1 MIRALLVSL
10 VLFFGAAAAQAEDL
24 IVTLSERTV
33 DITSNFTGSSIT
45 VFGAVRRDA
54 STVPRASDYD
64 VVVTVTGPS
73 SDRVTRLKERVFGI
87 WINRHAREFND
98 VPSAYS
104 VLSNRPVNEI
114 AHPSLLTRL
123 GIGIN
128 YLLPRATTLDLEV
141 EADQG
146 SVQLDDDLTDMP
158 PQGISADGT
167 PLEDVPSEVIT
178 LAGRPTD
185 HVFER
190 AFLRLQSQSRQ
201 YQEDAVAVSIID
213 NTLFRA
219 RATFSADVPLGTFEV
234 RVFLFSGGVLLSQEE
249 VGIVV
254 RKAGFEQF
262 IYRLSQTEPLIYGML
277 AVVLALLTGW
287 LGGVVFRRS

>member
-1 MIRALLVSL
+1 MMRALLL
-10 VLFFGAAAAQAEDL
+10 GFMMVLGAATVQAEDL

-33 DITSNFTGSSIT
+33 EITSNFTGSAIT

-64 VVVTVTGPS
+64 VVVTVTGPPT
-73 SDRVTRLKERVFGI
+73 DRVTRLKDRVFGI
-87 WINRHAREFND
+87 WINRHAREFDD

-104 VLSNRPVNEI
+104 VLSNRPVEEI

-128 YLLPRATTLDLEV
+128 YVLPDAAPDLDAENDVDVV
-141 EADQG
+141 ELDEAANAVAEA
-146 SVQLDDDLTDMP
+146 VQ
-158 PQGISADGT
+158 
-167 PLEDVPSEVIT
+167 
-178 LAGRPTD
+178 LAGRPSD

-190 AFLRLQSQSRQ
+190 AFLRLQRQSRQ
-201 YQEDAVAVSIID
+201 YQEHASAVSIID
-213 NTLFRA
+213 NSLFRA
-219 RATFSADVPLGTFEV
+219 RATFPADVPLGTFEV
-234 RVFLFSGGVLLSQEE
+234 QVFLFSGGVLLSQEE

-262 IYRLSQTEPLIYGML
+262 IYRLSQTDPFIYGIL

>member
-1 MIRALLVSL
+1 MLRAFLLGL
-10 VLFFGAAAAQAEDL
+10 VIFLTAVPGHAEDL

-64 VVVTVTGPS
+64 VVVTVTGPAT
-73 SDRVTRLKERVFGI
+73 DRVARLKDRVFGI
-87 WINRHAREFND
+87 WINRHAREFDD
-98 VPSAYS
+98 VPSSYS
-104 VLSNRPVNEI
+104 VLSNRPVEDI

-128 YLLPRATTLDLEV
+128 YVLPPEAGEDLE
-141 EADQG
+141 EEGDSGPSDADDT
-146 SVQLDDDLTDMP
+146 SD
-158 PQGISADGT
+158 SA
-167 PLEDVPSEVIT
+167 LEEEV
-178 LAGRPTD
+178 LEGRPTE

-190 AFLRLQSQSRQ
+190 AFLRLQRESRQ
-201 YQEDAVAVSIID
+201 YQEDASAVSIID
-213 NTLFRA
+213 NSLFRA
-219 RATFSADVPLGTFEV
+219 RATFPADVPLGTFEV
-234 RVFLFSGGVLLSQEE
+234 RVFLFSGGVLLSEEE

-254 RKAGFEQF
+254 RKTGFEQF
-262 IYRLSQTEPLIYGML
+262 IFRLSQTEPLIYGTL
-277 AVVLALLTGW
+277 AIVIALFTGW

>member
-1 MIRALLVSL
+1 MMRALLFGFMM
-10 VLFFGAAAAQAEDL
+10 VLGTATAQAEDL

-33 DITSNFTGSSIT
+33 EITSNFTGSAIT

-64 VVVTVTGPS
+64 VVVTVTGPPT
-73 SDRVTRLKERVFGI
+73 DRVTRLKDRVFGV
-87 WINRHAREFND
+87 WINRHAREFDD

-104 VLSNRPVNEI
+104 VLSNRPVEEI

-128 YLLPRATTLDLEV
+128 YVLPQATPDLDTENNP
-141 EADQG
+141 EAVG
-146 SVQLDDDLTDMP
+146 
-158 PQGISADGT
+158 
-167 PLEDVPSEVIT
+167 LEDASSEIIDEVH
-178 LAGRPTD
+178 LSGRPSD

-190 AFLRLQSQSRQ
+190 AFLRLQRESRQ
-201 YQEDAVAVSIID
+201 YQEDVGAVSIID

-219 RATFSADVPLGTFEV
+219 RATFPADVPLGTFEV

-262 IYRLSQTEPLIYGML
+262 IYRLSQTDPLIYGVL
-277 AVVLALLTGW
+277 AVLLALLTGW

>member
-1 MIRALLVSL
+1 MMRALLLGLMMMLGTV
-10 VLFFGAAAAQAEDL
+10 AAQAEDL
-24 IVTLSERTV
+24 IVTLSDRTV
-33 DITSNFTGSSIT
+33 EITSNFTGSAIT

-64 VVVTVTGPS
+64 VVVTVTGPPT
-73 SDRVTRLKERVFGI
+73 DRVTRLKERVFGV
-87 WINRHAREFND
+87 WINRHAQEFDD

-104 VLSNRPVNEI
+104 VLSNRPVEEI

-128 YLLPRATTLDLEV
+128 YVLPDANADLEADINPDAV
-141 EADQG
+141 E
-146 SVQLDDDLTDMP
+146 
-158 PQGISADGT
+158 
-167 PLEDVPSEVIT
+167 LEDASSSATAPATAPAPST
-178 LAGRPTD
+178 GRPSD
-185 HVFER
+185 HVFEQ
-190 AFLRLQSQSRQ
+190 AFLRLQRQSRQ
-201 YQEDAVAVSIID
+201 YQEDVGAVSVID

-219 RATFSADVPLGTFEV
+219 RATFPADVPLGTFEV

-249 VGIVV
+249 VGIIV

-262 IYRLSQTEPLIYGML
+262 IFRLSQTEPLIYGAL

-287 LGGVVFRRS
+287 LGGIVFRRS

>member
-1 MIRALLVSL
+1 MRALLFFCL
-10 VLFFGAAAAQAEDL
+10 VFLSTASAQAEDL
-24 IVTLSERTV
+24 IVTLSDRTV
-33 DITSNFTGSSIT
+33 DITSNFTGSAIT

-73 SDRVTRLKERVFGI
+73 TDRVTRLKERVFGV
-87 WINRHAREFND
+87 WINRHAREFDD

-104 VLSNRPVNEI
+104 VLSNRPVEDI

-128 YLLPRATTLDLEV
+128 YVLPGESAPDLEAQNDPDAV
-141 EADQG
+141 EREAD
-146 SVQLDDDLTDMP
+146 SADVIEDVQL
-158 PQGISADGT
+158 S
-167 PLEDVPSEVIT
+167 
-178 LAGRPTD
+178 GRPSD

-190 AFLRLQSQSRQ
+190 AFLRLQRESRQ
-201 YQEDAVAVSIID
+201 YQEDAGAVSLID

-219 RATFSADVPLGTFEV
+219 RATFPADVPLGTFEV

-262 IYRLSQTEPLIYGML
+262 IYRLSQTDPLIYGAL
-277 AVVLALLTGW
+277 AVLMALLTGW

>member
-1 MIRALLVSL
+1 MRALLICL
-10 VLFFGAAAAQAEDL
+10 VLVLGTAPVLAEDL

-33 DITSNFTGSSIT
+33 EITSNFTGSAIT

-54 STVPRASDYD
+54 STVPRASNYD
-64 VVVTVTGPS
+64 VVVTVTGPPT
-73 SDRVTRLKERVFGI
+73 DRVTRLKERFFGI
-87 WINRHAREFND
+87 WINRHARQFD
-98 VPSAYS
+98 AVPSAYS
-104 VLSNRPVNEI
+104 VLSNRLVDEI

-123 GIGIN
+123 GIGIDYVLPDETPDLDAEN
-128 YLLPRATTLDLEV
+128 DPNAVELEDASAVVTAELPR
-141 EADQG
+141 
-146 SVQLDDDLTDMP
+146 S
-158 PQGISADGT
+158 
-167 PLEDVPSEVIT
+167 
-178 LAGRPTD
+178 GRPSD

-190 AFLRLQSQSRQ
+190 AYLRLQRDSRQ
-201 YQEDAVAVSIID
+201 YQEDASAVSIID

-219 RATFSADVPLGTFEV
+219 RATFPADVPLGTFEV

-262 IYRLSQTEPLIYGML
+262 IFRLSQTDPLIYGAL
-277 AVVLALLTGW
+277 AVLLALLTGW

>member
-1 MIRALLVSL
+1 MMRAALLCL
-10 VLFFGAAAAQAEDL
+10 VIVLGAASAQAEDL

-33 DITSNFTGSSIT
+33 DITSNFTGSAIT

-73 SDRVTRLKERVFGI
+73 TDRVARLKERVFGV
-87 WINRHAREFND
+87 WINRHARAFDD

-104 VLSNRPVNEI
+104 VLSNRPVEEI

-128 YLLPRATTLDLEV
+128 YVLPRDPAPDLEV
-141 EADQG
+141 ENDPNA
-146 SVQLDDDLTDMP
+146 VQLDVAA
-158 PQGISADGT
+158 ADS
-167 PLEDVPSEVIT
+167 LEDLPVS
-178 LAGRPTD
+178 GRPSD

-190 AFLRLQSQSRQ
+190 AFLRLQRDSRQ
-201 YQEDAVAVSIID
+201 YQEDIGAVSIID

-219 RATFSADVPLGTFEV
+219 RATFPADVPLGTFEV

-254 RKAGFEQF
+254 QKAGFEQF
-262 IYRLSQTEPLIYGML
+262 IFRLSQTDPLIYGVL
-277 AVVLALLTGW
+277 AVLLALFTGW
-287 LGGVVFRRS
+287 LGGIVFRRS

>member
-1 MIRALLVSL
+1 MT
-10 VLFFGAAAAQAEDL
+10 VLGTAVVHAEDL
-24 IVTLSERTV
+24 IVTLSDRTV
-33 DITSNFTGSSIT
+33 EITSNFTGSAIT

-64 VVVTVTGPS
+64 VVVTVTGPPT
-73 SDRVTRLKERVFGI
+73 DRVTRLKDRVFGV
-87 WINRHAREFND
+87 WINRHAQAFDD

-104 VLSNRPVNEI
+104 VLSNRPVEEI

-123 GIGIN
+123 GIGID
-128 YLLPRATTLDLEV
+128 YVLPQDLADLDAENNPDAV
-141 EADQG
+141 G
-146 SVQLDDDLTDMP
+146 
-158 PQGISADGT
+158 
-167 PLEDVPSEVIT
+167 LEDASSEVVDDVHPS
-178 LAGRPTD
+178 GRPSD
-185 HVFER
+185 HVFEQ
-190 AFLRLQSQSRQ
+190 AFLRLQRESRQ
-201 YQEDAVAVSIID
+201 YQEDVGAVSVID

-219 RATFSADVPLGTFEV
+219 RATFPADVPLGTFEV

-249 VGIVV
+249 VGIIV

-262 IYRLSQTEPLIYGML
+262 IFRLSQTEPLIYGAL

>member
-1 MIRALLVSL
+1 MRRALLL
-10 VLFFGAAAAQAEDL
+10 GLMMMLGTMAAQAEDL
-24 IVTLSERTV
+24 IVTLSDRTV
-33 DITSNFTGSSIT
+33 EITSNFTGSAIT

-64 VVVTVTGPS
+64 VVVTVTGPPT
-73 SDRVTRLKERVFGI
+73 DRVTRLKERVFGV
-87 WINRHAREFND
+87 WINRHAQAFDD

-104 VLSNRPVNEI
+104 VLSNRPVEEI

-128 YLLPRATTLDLEV
+128 YVLPDANADLEADINPDAV
-141 EADQG
+141 E
-146 SVQLDDDLTDMP
+146 
-158 PQGISADGT
+158 
-167 PLEDVPSEVIT
+167 LEDASSSATAPATAPAPST
-178 LAGRPTD
+178 GRPSD
-185 HVFER
+185 HVFEQ
-190 AFLRLQSQSRQ
+190 AFLRLQRQSRQ
-201 YQEDAVAVSIID
+201 YQEDVGAVSVID

-219 RATFSADVPLGTFEV
+219 RATFPADVPLGTFEV

-249 VGIVV
+249 VGIIV

-262 IYRLSQTEPLIYGML
+262 IFRLSQTEPLIYGAL

-287 LGGVVFRRS
+287 LGGIVFRRS

>member
-1 MIRALLVSL
+1 MMRALLL
-10 VLFFGAAAAQAEDL
+10 GFMMVLGIATAQAEDL

-33 DITSNFTGSSIT
+33 EITSNFTGSAIT

-64 VVVTVTGPS
+64 VVVTVTGPPT
-73 SDRVTRLKERVFGI
+73 DRVTRLKDRVFGV
-87 WINRHAREFND
+87 WINRHAREFDD

-104 VLSNRPVNEI
+104 VLSNRPVEEI

-128 YLLPRATTLDLEV
+128 YVLPQATPDLDTENNPDAV
-141 EADQG
+141 G
-146 SVQLDDDLTDMP
+146 
-158 PQGISADGT
+158 
-167 PLEDVPSEVIT
+167 LEDASSEIIDEVH
-178 LAGRPTD
+178 LSGRPSD

-190 AFLRLQSQSRQ
+190 AFLRLQRESRQ
-201 YQEDAVAVSIID
+201 YQEDVGAVSIID

-219 RATFSADVPLGTFEV
+219 RATFPADVPLGTFEV

-262 IYRLSQTEPLIYGML
+262 IYRLSQTDPLIYGVL
-277 AVVLALLTGW
+277 AVLLALLTGW

>member
-1 MIRALLVSL
+1 MRALLL
-10 VLFFGAAAAQAEDL
+10 GFMMVLGIATAQAEDL

-33 DITSNFTGSSIT
+33 EITSNFTGSAIT

-64 VVVTVTGPS
+64 VVVTVTGPPT
-73 SDRVTRLKERVFGI
+73 DRVTRLKDRVFGV
-87 WINRHAREFND
+87 WINRHAREFDD

-104 VLSNRPVNEI
+104 VLSNRPVEEI

-128 YLLPRATTLDLEV
+128 YVLPQATPDLDTENNPDAV
-141 EADQG
+141 G
-146 SVQLDDDLTDMP
+146 
-158 PQGISADGT
+158 
-167 PLEDVPSEVIT
+167 LEDASSEIIDEVH
-178 LAGRPTD
+178 LSGRPSD

-190 AFLRLQSQSRQ
+190 AFLRLQRESRQ
-201 YQEDAVAVSIID
+201 YQEDVGAVSIID

-219 RATFSADVPLGTFEV
+219 RATFPADVPLGTFEV

-262 IYRLSQTEPLIYGML
+262 IYRLSQTDPLIYGVL
-277 AVVLALLTGW
+277 AVLLALLTGW

>member
-1 MIRALLVSL
+1 MIRAALLSL
-10 VLFFGAAAAQAEDL
+10 VIMFGAASAHAEDL
-24 IVTLSERTV
+24 IVTLSDRTV
-33 DITSNFTGSSIT
+33 DITSNFTGSAIT

-64 VVVTVTGPS
+64 VVVTVTGPPT
-73 SDRVTRLKERVFGI
+73 DRVTRLKERFFGV
-87 WINRHAREFND
+87 WINRHAREFDD

-104 VLSNRPVNEI
+104 VLSNRPVEEI

-128 YLLPRATTLDLEV
+128 YMLPGQAAADLEV
-141 EADQG
+141 ENDPEASQLEEA
-146 SVQLDDDLTDMP
+146 LDDV
-158 PQGISADGT
+158 I
-167 PLEDVPSEVIT
+167 EDVQPH
-178 LAGRPTD
+178 GRPSD

-190 AFLRLQSQSRQ
+190 AFLRLQRDSRQ
-201 YQEDAVAVSIID
+201 YQEDAAAVSLID

-219 RATFSADVPLGTFEV
+219 RAAFPADVPLGTFEV
-234 RVFLFSGGVLLSQEE
+234 RVFLFSGGVLLSQEQ

-262 IYRLSQTEPLIYGML
+262 IFRLSQTEPLIYGAL
-277 AVVLALLTGW
+277 AVLMALLTGW

>member
-1 MIRALLVSL
+1 MMRALLLGLMMMLGTV
-10 VLFFGAAAAQAEDL
+10 AAQAEDL
-24 IVTLSERTV
+24 IVTLSDRTV
-33 DITSNFTGSSIT
+33 EITSNFTGSAIT

-64 VVVTVTGPS
+64 VVVTVTGPPT
-73 SDRVTRLKERVFGI
+73 DRVTRLKERVFGV
-87 WINRHAREFND
+87 WINRHAQAFDD

-104 VLSNRPVNEI
+104 VLSNRPVEEI

-128 YLLPRATTLDLEV
+128 YVLPDANADLEADINPDAV
-141 EADQG
+141 E
-146 SVQLDDDLTDMP
+146 
-158 PQGISADGT
+158 
-167 PLEDVPSEVIT
+167 LEDASSSATAPATAPAPST
-178 LAGRPTD
+178 GRPSD
-185 HVFER
+185 HVFEQ
-190 AFLRLQSQSRQ
+190 AFLRLQRQSRQ
-201 YQEDAVAVSIID
+201 YQEDVGAVSVID

-219 RATFSADVPLGTFEV
+219 RATFPADVPLGTFEV

-249 VGIVV
+249 VGIIV

-262 IYRLSQTEPLIYGML
+262 IFRLSQTEPLIYGAL

-287 LGGVVFRRS
+287 LGGIVFRRS

>member
-1 MIRALLVSL
+1 MMRALLL
-10 VLFFGAAAAQAEDL
+10 GFMMVLGTATTQAEDL

-33 DITSNFTGSSIT
+33 EITSNFTGSAIT

-64 VVVTVTGPS
+64 VVVTVTGPPT
-73 SDRVTRLKERVFGI
+73 DRVTRLKDRVFGV
-87 WINRHAREFND
+87 WINRHAREFDD

-104 VLSNRPVNEI
+104 VLSNRPVEEI

-128 YLLPRATTLDLEV
+128 YVLPQATPDLDTENNP
-141 EADQG
+141 EAVG
-146 SVQLDDDLTDMP
+146 
-158 PQGISADGT
+158 
-167 PLEDVPSEVIT
+167 LEDASSEIIDEVH
-178 LAGRPTD
+178 LSGRPSD

-190 AFLRLQSQSRQ
+190 AFLRLQRESRQ
-201 YQEDAVAVSIID
+201 YQEDVGAVSIID

-219 RATFSADVPLGTFEV
+219 RATFPADVPLGTFEV

-262 IYRLSQTEPLIYGML
+262 IYRLSQTDPLIYGVL
-277 AVVLALLTGW
+277 AVLLALLTGW

>member
-1 MIRALLVSL
+1 MMRALLL
-10 VLFFGAAAAQAEDL
+10 GFMMVLGTATAQAEDL

-33 DITSNFTGSSIT
+33 EITSNFTGSAIT

-64 VVVTVTGPS
+64 VVVTVTGPPT
-73 SDRVTRLKERVFGI
+73 DRVTRLKDRVFGV
-87 WINRHAREFND
+87 WINRHAREFDD

-104 VLSNRPVNEI
+104 VLSNRPVEEI

-128 YLLPRATTLDLEV
+128 YVLPQATPELDTENNP
-141 EADQG
+141 EAVG
-146 SVQLDDDLTDMP
+146 
-158 PQGISADGT
+158 
-167 PLEDVPSEVIT
+167 LEDASSEIIDEVH
-178 LAGRPTD
+178 LSGRPSD

-190 AFLRLQSQSRQ
+190 AFLRLQRESRQ
-201 YQEDAVAVSIID
+201 YQEDVGAVSIID

-219 RATFSADVPLGTFEV
+219 RATFPADVPLGTFEV

-262 IYRLSQTEPLIYGML
+262 IYRLSQTDPLIYGVL
-277 AVVLALLTGW
+277 AVLLALLTGW

>member
-1 MIRALLVSL
+1 MMRALLFSCL
-10 VLFFGAAAAQAEDL
+10 VLLGTASVQAEDL
-24 IVTLSERTV
+24 IVTLSDRTV
-33 DITSNFTGSSIT
+33 DITSSFTGSAIT

-73 SDRVTRLKERVFGI
+73 TDRVARLKERVFGV
-87 WINRHAREFND
+87 WINRHAREFD
-98 VPSAYS
+98 AVPSAYS
-104 VLSNRPVNEI
+104 VLSNRPVDEI

-128 YLLPRATTLDLEV
+128 YVLPRESAPDLEV
-141 EADQG
+141 ENDPGAVEREG
-146 SVQLDDDLTDMP
+146 HSDDV
-158 PQGISADGT
+158 I
-167 PLEDVPSEVIT
+167 EDVPLS
-178 LAGRPTD
+178 GRPSD

-190 AFLRLQSQSRQ
+190 AFLRLQRESRQ
-201 YQEDAVAVSIID
+201 YQEDAGAVSLID

-219 RATFSADVPLGTFEV
+219 RATFPADVPLGTFEV

-262 IYRLSQTEPLIYGML
+262 IYRLSQTDPLIYGAL
-277 AVVLALLTGW
+277 AVLMALLTGW
-287 LGGVVFRRS
+287 LGGVVFRRP